1 MSSAAG
7 AKIAEAYVEINAKN
21 SGLLSGL
28 KQAES
33 ATRKAAANMQT
44 SLKAVGKGLDSMGS
58 GLSRF
63 GSRITGIGRRM
74 TAAVTLPIVGLGAYA
89 VNAAADVYE
98 SEDLFERAFGDMADS
113 ARAWSEEFASAIKR
127 SAYPIRQFASTFMLM
142 LSSMG
147 FTQEKAMDMSETM
160 TQLAYDMQSAFNIP
174 TMEQAFMELRSG
186 LTGETEPLRK
196 YGVVITE
203 AAIQQYAWANG
214 IAEGGKKLTEQQ
226 KVVARYGFILAS
238 LSQIHNNAADT
249 ANSAQNRM
257 RSLQDRFKDLAVRV
271 GNMLLPVLERLITV
285 VNNLMDKWDALSS
298 EMKRWGLIAA
308 GAAALAGPLLMI
320 LGGIF
325 SALGSIA
332 SIAGSVVSGMAAM
345 AGVMA
350 GLTLQGVL
358 LAAALL
364 SIGVQLAALWKGWKK
379 GGIWGAAKEWFHLGW
394 GSAIEG
400 WKEGGL
406 GGAIKEMFSNA
417 FSVGTEGLGGL
428 FTGLWGA
435 AKGPLTNAFNGFKGW
450 ALERWNQVKGM
461 FGGLGLGGEE
471 KPPEKQPSRPGM
483 TPASWTGVDEKAATE
498 ALEAYMDQL
507 DERYD
512 ATKEWADKAGKL
524 IEKFYDDQKRYDE
537 EMIQRQRQA
546 MGFTSAEEMYRKA
559 ALAGQRERLS
569 FDEDFASLEARKEAV
584 GVLKRLLPSA
594 QAAEKTLAAQL
605 EIMKRYKGAA
615 YG

>member
-1 MSSAAG
+1 MASAAG

-63 GSRITGIGRRM
+63 GSRISGIGGRM

-89 VNAAADVYE
+89 VKAAADVYE

-127 SAYPIRQFASTFMLM
+127 SAYPIRQYASTFQLM

-147 FTQEKAMDMSETM
+147 FTQSKAMDMSETM

-203 AAIQQYAWANG
+203 AAIQQYAWATG

-271 GNMLLPVLERLITV
+271 GNMLLPVLERLITF
-285 VNNLMDKWDALSS
+285 VNKLLDKWDALSP
-298 EMKRWGLIAA
+298 EMKRWGLVAA

-320 LGGIF
+320 LGGVF
-325 SALGSIA
+325 SMLGSVA
-332 SIAGSVVSGMAAM
+332 GIAGSVVGALSSI
-345 AGVMA
+345 AGA
-350 GLTLQGVL
+350 IGGITLEGGIL
-358 LAAALL
+358 LATLTSL
-364 SIGVQLAALWKGWKK
+364 GLQLAAIVKGWKAGGLRGAGEEWLKLGWDSALEGFQK
-379 GGIWGAAKEWFHLGW
+379 GGIVGALKGW
-394 GSAIEG
+394 
-400 WKEGGL
+400 
-406 GGAIKEMFSNA
+406 FSNA
-417 FSVGTEGLGGL
+417 FKVGAGGIGDLFTALFPDAKAKLGG
-428 FTGLWGA
+428 
-435 AKGPLTNAFNGFKGW
+435 AFNSLKTW
-450 ALERWNQVKGM
+450 ALERWNQIKGM
-461 FGGLGLGGEE
+461 FKLGGEE
-471 KPPEKQPSRPGM
+471 QPPEKQPTQPGM
-483 TPASWTGVDEKAATE
+483 TPASWTGVDEKAAKK
-498 ALEAYMDQL
+498 ALDEYIDQL

-594 QAAEKTLAAQL
+594 LAAEKTLAAQL